1 MWPGSACVRSLKPAV
16 YDGRMNATDIA
27 AKFADLERHIDRRFA
42 AVERLQ
48 YWTLGIIG
56 SLFAALLVGAFGIIA
71 ALPD

>member
-1 MWPGSACVRSLKPAV
+1 
-16 YDGRMNATDIA
+16 MNATDIA

-56 SLFAALLVGAFGIIA
+56 SLFAALLVGAFSIIA
-71 ALPD
+71 ALLD